1 MAIEFENDELFA
13 ACKAVEPFLD
23 RLVLVGGW
31 AFRALMNI
39 WRDED
44 RMTKD
49 ADFAIQLVSRESFDE
64 IANYLLSQGF
74 HQRQV
79 SKRFKRKEVVP
90 YSFEKKEQRIEIMPF
105 GKASGDIIPLDLKE
119 YRLAFEN
126 NEALIVR
133 NTSGDTLVLKVVQV
147 SSLVVMK
154 IFSYSD
160 RLYERRKDLSDLEY
174 LINNYGNI
182 EEKSG
187 LTVIR
192 KEWFEEEIVIY
203 EMASAHLLGREIQK
217 KHEDELFME
226 AQERL
231 VTIIEGIS
239 NSEHEE
245 TERIKRLKILL
256 DYFQDKYE
264 SFI

>member
-1 MAIEFENDELFA
+1 LAIEFENDELYA

-119 YRLAFEN
+119 YRLAFEDN
-126 NEALIVR
+126 LGLKVISSMGEQMQ
-133 NTSGDTLVLKVVQV
+133 LKVVNTP
-147 SSLVVMK
+147 SFVVMK
-154 IFSYSD
+154 LFSLTD
-160 RLYERRKDLSDLEY
+160 RWHERQKDLSDIEY
-174 LINNYGNI
+174 ILNQYGVEVEKYGLITKY
-182 EEKSG
+182 KQ
-187 LTVIR
+187 VMD
-192 KEWFEEEIVIY
+192 EEIVAY
-203 EMASAHLLGREIQK
+203 ELASAHLLGREIQNRLQ
-217 KHEDELFME
+217 DELFIE
-226 AQERL
+226 AGKRLALIVERL
-231 VTIIEGIS
+231 R
-239 NSEHEE
+239 NFEHEE
-245 TERIKRLKILL
+245 TERTKRFKILL
-256 DYFQDKYE
+256 DYFLGNYQ
-264 SFI
+264 